1 MLVMAGELRELF
13 ALSSVAVLAQYTV
26 SAASLVALALR
37 RKKGLR
43 PQQLWPAPLVL
54 IAAAVV
60 ARAATKTELAVAG
73 GVLVLGAV
81 LRGVHHL
88 SVRFRG

>member
-1 MLVMAGELRELF
+1 
-13 ALSSVAVLAQYTV
+13 
-26 SAASLVALALR
+26 
-37 RKKGLR
+37 
-43 PQQLWPAPLVL
+43 VL